1 MNYFYRRPQS
11 FHIKIFLRNICWYK
25 LCIDAKRPVGY
36 RKGMKLRACG
46 ITIIIVEN
54 NIQNMKQYVIQVSI
68 LYSTTIICIFEAN
81 RRDRLILTGHYAL

>member
-36 RKGMKLRACG
+36 RNGMKLRACD
-46 ITIIIVEN
+46 ISIIIVGSN
-54 NIQNMKQYVIQVSI
+54 TVITTKYKTVFN
-68 LYSTTIICIFEAN
+68 TIIDITIDNDYLYIRSESS
-81 RRDRLILTGHYAL
+81 R